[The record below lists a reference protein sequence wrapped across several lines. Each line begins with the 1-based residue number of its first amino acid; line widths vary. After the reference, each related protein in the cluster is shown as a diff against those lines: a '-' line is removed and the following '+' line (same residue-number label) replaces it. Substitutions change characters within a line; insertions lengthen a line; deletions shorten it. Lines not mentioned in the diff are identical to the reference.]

1 MGTLKGQNFR
11 ICIFDTTASKYKV
24 IGMATGCTVTQTNNT
39 DDASHKDIVGA
50 ASMPTVISKSWQVSC
65 DSLDV
70 ADAAA
75 MLTAIKSMQP
85 MTLMWDET
93 STSDNQ
99 TRAKATFAR
108 KGSAYL
114 NDVTFNF
121 NDRENSTKSLQF
133 QGSGPLQTV
142 AASEATQVIPLGSYT
157 KGQYVRL
164 FLGSDNTA
172 APSTVI
178 AAAKSLSLHVSLT
191 LEDATTKDTSGDWQ
205 IQEPTALSY
214 DISTG
219 ALVRSGETITSAVG
233 AKSLADLE
241 TIYEAG
247 TPVKWKIANVGGDN
261 NRTASST
268 IVSGSVV
275 LTQLTINGPNR
286 QNADYTATLNGYG
299 DYTVAA

>member
-1 MGTLKGQNFR
+1 MATLKGQNFR
-11 ICIFDTTASKYKV
+11 ICIFDATAEKYKV
-24 IGMATGCTVTQTNNT
+24 IGMSTGCTVTLQNNT
-39 DDASHKDIVGA
+39 DPGSHKDIVGA
-50 ASMPTVISKSWQVSC
+50 ADMPQTVSKSWSVSC
-65 DSLDV
+65 DSLNV

-93 STSDNQ
+93 ATSDNQ

-133 QGSGPLQTV
+133 QGSGPLQAV
-142 AASEATQVIPLGSYT
+142 AASEATQVISLGSYT
-157 KGQYVRL
+157 KGQFVRL

-191 LEDATTKDTSGDWQ
+191 LEDATTKDTTGDWQ

-261 NRTASST
+261 NRTSSST

-286 QNADYTATLNGYG
+286 QNADYTAQLNGYG

>member
-1 MGTLKGQNFR
+1 MVY
-11 ICIFDTTASKYKV
+11 DTTATKFKV
-24 IGMATGCTVTQTNNT
+24 IGMATGCTVTLTNNT
-39 DDASHKDIVGA
+39 DEGSHKDIVGA
-50 ASMPTVISKSWQVSC
+50 AAMPTTVSKSWGVSV
-65 DSLDV
+65 DSLNV
-70 ADAAA
+70 ADTAA

-93 STSDNQ
+93 STTDNQ
-99 TRAKATFAR
+99 TRQKATFAR

-114 NDVTFNF
+114 NDATFNF

-133 QGSGPLQTV
+133 TGSGALETV
-142 AASEATQVIPLGSYT
+142 PTADAVDVIPIGSFT
-157 KGQYVRL
+157 KGQFVRL

-178 AAAKSLSLHVSLT
+178 AAAKTLSLHVSLT
-191 LEDATTKDTSGDWQ
+191 LEDATTKDTAGDWQ

-219 ALVRSGETITSAVG
+219 ALVRSGETITSQVG
-233 AKSLADLE
+233 AKTLADIE
-241 TIYEAG
+241 SIYEAG
-247 TPVKWKIANVGGDN
+247 TPVKFKIANVSGDN

-275 LTQLTINGPNR
+275 LTQLAINGPNR

-299 DYTVAA
+299 DYEVAA

>member
-1 MGTLKGQNFR
+1 MATLKGQNFR
-11 ICIFDTTASKYKV
+11 ICIFDATAEKYKV
-24 IGMATGCTVTQTNNT
+24 IGMSTGCTVTLQNNT
-39 DDASHKDIVGA
+39 DPGSHKDIVGA
-50 ASMPTVISKSWQVSC
+50 ADMPQTVSKSWSVSC
-65 DSLDV
+65 DSLNV

-93 STSDNQ
+93 ATSDNQ

-133 QGSGPLQTV
+133 QGSGPLQAV
-142 AASEATQVIPLGSYT
+142 AASEATEVIPIGSYT
-157 KGQYVRL
+157 KGQFVRL

-191 LEDATTKDTSGDWQ
+191 LEDATTKDTTGDWQ

-219 ALVRSGETITSAVG
+219 ALMRSGETITSQVG
-233 AKSLADLE
+233 AKSLADIE
-241 TIYEAG
+241 AIYEAG

-268 IVSGSVV
+268 IISGSVILQT
-275 LTQLTINGPNR
+275 LTLNGPNR
-286 QNADYTATLNGYG
+286 ANADYTAQLNGYG
-299 DYTVAA
+299 EYVVAA

>member
-1 MGTLKGQNFR
+1 MATLKGQNFR
-11 ICIFDTTASKYKV
+11 ICIFDATAEKYKV
-24 IGMATGCTVTQTNNT
+24 IGMATGCSVNLQNNT
-39 DDASHKDIVGA
+39 DPGSHKDIVGLA
-50 ASMPTVISKSWQVSC
+50 DMPQTVSKSWSVSC
-65 DSLDV
+65 DSLNV

-93 STSDNQ
+93 STTDNQ

-108 KGSAYL
+108 KGQAFL
-114 NDVTFNF
+114 NDVVFQF
-121 NDRENSTKSLQF
+121 DDRTNSQKQLQF
-133 QGSGPLQTV
+133 QGSGPLETV
-142 AASEATQVIPLGSYT
+142 AASEATEIIPLGSYT

-191 LEDATTKDTSGDWQ
+191 LEDATTKDTAGDWQ

-219 ALVRSGETITSAVG
+219 ALVRSGETITSQVG
-233 AKSLADLE
+233 AKTLADIE
-241 TIYEAG
+241 SIYEAG
-247 TPVKWKIANVGGDN
+247 TPVKFKIANVSGDN

-275 LTQLTINGPNR
+275 LTQLAINGPNR

-299 DYTVAA
+299 DYEVAA

>member
-11 ICIFDTTASKYKV
+11 ICIFDSTAEKYKV
-24 IGMATGCTVTQTNNT
+24 IGMATGCSVNLQNNT
-39 DDASHKDIVGA
+39 DPGSHKDIVGA
-50 ASMPTVISKSWQVSC
+50 ADMPQTVSKSWSVSC
-65 DSLDV
+65 DSLNV

-93 STSDNQ
+93 ATSDNQ
-99 TRAKATFAR
+99 TREKATFAR

-142 AASEATQVIPLGSYT
+142 SASEATQVIPLGSYT

-178 AAAKSLSLHVSLT
+178 AAAKTLSLHVSLT
-191 LEDATTKDTSGDWQ
+191 LEDATTKDTAGDWQ

-233 AKSLADLE
+233 AKGLADLE

-268 IVSGSVV
+268 IISGSVI
-275 LTQLTINGPNR
+275 LTQLQVNGPNR
-286 QNADYTATLNGYG
+286 ANADYSATLNGYG
-299 DYTVAA
+299 EYTVAA

>member
-11 ICIFDTTASKYKV
+11 ICIYDATAAKYKV

-50 ASMPTVISKSWQVSC
+50 ASMPTVTSKSWQVSC

-70 ADAAA
+70 ADSAAI
-75 MLTAIKSMQP
+75 LTAIKSMQP

-93 STSDNQ
+93 ATSDNQ

-142 AASEATQVIPLGSYT
+142 AASEATQIIPLGSYT
-157 KGQYVRL
+157 KGQFVRL

-191 LEDATTKDTSGDWQ
+191 LEDATTKDTVGEWQ
-205 IQEPTALSY
+205 VQEPTALSY

-219 ALVRSGETITSAVG
+219 ALMRSGETITSQVG
-233 AKSLADLE
+233 AKSLADIE
-241 TIYEAG
+241 AIYEAG
-247 TPVKWKIANVGGDN
+247 TPVKWKISNVGGDN

-268 IVSGSVV
+268 IVSGSVI
-275 LTQLTINGPNR
+275 LTQLTLNGPNR
-286 QNADYTATLNGYG
+286 QNADYTANLNGYG
-299 DYTVAA
+299 EYTVAA

>member
-1 MGTLKGQNFR
+1 MPTLKGQNFR
-11 ICIFDTTASKYKV
+11 ICVFDFTAEKYKV
-24 IGMATGCTVTQTNNT
+24 IGMATGCTVTLTNNT

-50 ASMPTVISKSWQVSC
+50 AAMPTVVSKSWSVSC

-114 NDVTFNF
+114 NDVTFQF
-121 NDRENSTKSLQF
+121 DDRTNSQKSLQF

-142 AASEATQVIPLGSYT
+142 AASEATEVIPIGSYT
-157 KGQYVRL
+157 KGQFVRL
-164 FLGSDNTA
+164 FLSSDNTA
-172 APSTVI
+172 APSSVI
-178 AAAKSLSLHVSLT
+178 AAAKTLSIHCSIT
-191 LEDATTKDTSGDWQ
+191 LEDASTKDTSGEWT

-219 ALVRSGETITSAVG
+219 ALVRSGETITSQVG

-241 TIYEAG
+241 TIYQNG

-268 IVSGSVV
+268 ICSGSVV
-275 LTQLTINGPNR
+275 LQTLTVNGPNR
-286 QNADYTATLNGYG
+286 ANADYTAQLVGYG
-299 DYTVAA
+299 DYQVSA

>member
-1 MGTLKGQNFR
+1 MATLKGQNFR
-11 ICIFDTTASKYKV
+11 ICIYDTTAEKYKV
-24 IGMATGCTVTQTNNT
+24 IGMATGCTVTLTNNT

-50 ASMPTVISKSWQVSC
+50 ASMPTVTSKSWQVSC
-65 DSLDV
+65 DSLNV

-93 STSDNQ
+93 ATSDNQ
-99 TRAKATFAR
+99 TRVKATFAR

-142 AASEATQVIPLGSYT
+142 AASEATEVIPLGSYT
-157 KGQYVRL
+157 KGQFVRL

-219 ALVRSGETITSAVG
+219 ALVRSGEAITSAVG

-286 QNADYTATLNGYG
+286 QNADYTAQLNGYG
-299 DYTVAA
+299 EYTVAA